1 MRRRLLAGMLLVTL
15 AGCADSQPSVT
26 PSAAATSSDVP
37 QSSPTEPSAR
47 ASAEASPRA
56 SVTTTEGP
64 AHPDAEMRP
73 DLIVANPDEVT
84 AGLNVELTFPQETDR
99 SLAFALEVASGDSWE
114 YGYQL
119 VSDQRGG
126 EPFWQEANGPVEI
139 DLVGVSGPGP
149 DVVSIPPE
157 APPGEYRLCTMLVP
171 RSICVPILMLP
182 PVP

>member
-1 MRRRLLAGMLLVTL
+1 
-15 AGCADSQPSVT
+15 
-26 PSAAATSSDVP
+26 
-37 QSSPTEPSAR
+37 
-47 ASAEASPRA
+47 
-56 SVTTTEGP
+56 
-64 AHPDAEMRP
+64 MRP